1 MLSSLLSIPPANAQ
15 TTSEV
20 VTLRTAPNDSTNL
33 TIPPT
38 APSLRSEDPGIVS
51 IGAPSPL
58 APDQPSLTSSTS
70 ALLPTAEEPRNMD
83 EFFGS
88 HEGFSFRTAAGVTL
102 QQPLS
107 ARLGNQT
114 IYSKTVFNPGARYD
128 FQPSYN
134 FTDWFRLGTEAAFI
148 YNSVHS
154 SVFGNDTRYGT
165 GSFYQVPLL
174 LNATFHYVSD
184 TPFSAYWGAGA
195 GGAWQHLQTG
205 TDITAYSTTNWN
217 FVWQGT
223 LGVNWT
229 VIPGLDLDLGY
240 KCLSTPNTN
249 FNGFGPSKPL
259 FNHTAE
265 LGLVWRF

>member
-1 MLSSLLSIPPANAQ
+1 MLCLFSLSLASAQ
-15 TTSEV
+15 TPSSELV
-20 VTLRTAPNDSTNL
+20 NLRESESDPSALTRLADS
-33 TIPPT
+33 
-38 APSLRSEDPGIVS
+38 PSLRPEDIGIVP
-51 IGAPSPL
+51 IGAQPPL
-58 APDQPSLTSSTS
+58 ALDQPTTTSTPTS
-70 ALLPTAEEPRNMD
+70 PVELADEPRNMD
-83 EFFGS
+83 EFFGP
-88 HEGFSFRTAAGVTL
+88 HEGFDFRTAAGATL

-114 IYSKTVFNPGARYD
+114 TYSKTVFNPGARYD

-154 SVFGNDTRYGT
+154 SVLGNDTRYGT

-184 TPFSAYWGAGA
+184 TPFSAYWGGGV
-195 GGAWQHLQTG
+195 GGAWQHLQSG
-205 TDITAYSTTNWN
+205 TAMTAYSSTNWN
-217 FVWQGT
+217 FVWQATFGM
-223 LGVNWT
+223 NWT
-229 VIPGLDLDLGY
+229 VIPGLDLDLAY
-240 KCLSTPNTN
+240 KCLSTPTPN
-249 FNGFGPSKPL
+249 FSGFGPSKPL

>member
-1 MLSSLLSIPPANAQ
+1 MLRLYSAFWRVFLLINLISSITASAQ
-15 TTSEV
+15 TASEV
-20 VTLRTAPNDSTNL
+20 VTLPTTPSDSTNL

-38 APSLRSEDPGIVS
+38 APSPRPEDTSIVP
-51 IGAPSPL
+51 IG
-58 APDQPSLTSSTS
+58 TS

-88 HEGFSFRTAAGVTL
+88 HEGFNFRTAAGVTL

-114 IYSKTVFNPGARYD
+114 IYNKTVFNPGARYD

-154 SVFGNDTRYGT
+154 SVFGNDARYGT
-165 GSFYQVPLL
+165 GSFYQIPLL

-205 TDITAYSTTNWN
+205 TEISAYSSTNWN
-217 FVWQGT
+217 FVWQAT